1 VNPAI
6 LGVGIAYI
14 TVFLK
19 PASAGFSLAIVATSF
34 FVSLNLCRRGIAG
47 IGCPPSLPQQSPSIK
62 YNYKLNCAEILHSQS
77 FGDVLIY
84 FFLDAV

>member
-1 VNPAI
+1 
-6 LGVGIAYI
+6 
-14 TVFLK
+14 
-19 PASAGFSLAIVATSF
+19 
-34 FVSLNLCRRGIAG
+34 LNLCRRGIAG